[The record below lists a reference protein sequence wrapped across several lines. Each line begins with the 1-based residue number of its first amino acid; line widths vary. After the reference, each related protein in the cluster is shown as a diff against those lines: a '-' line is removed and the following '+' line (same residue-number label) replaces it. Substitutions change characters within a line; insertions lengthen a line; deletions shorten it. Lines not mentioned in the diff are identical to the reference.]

1 MLWAVA
7 VLCWVLCWPCGSSV
21 YAGHAAVVMV
31 RTVVFLDAP
40 LGMEDWQLY
49 CIHSS
54 LLCCIVYT
62 LLFCV
67 MSTST
72 VHATARVSSLVWSLH
87 VTDYARDSFVEI
99 PGMRARHVQPRGS
112 CALRVDLL

>member
-1 MLWAVA
+1 MNCC
-7 VLCWVLCWPCGSSV
+7 CWSGRPAGPCGSSV
-21 YAGHAAVVMV
+21 YAGM
-31 RTVVFLDAP
+31 RLWSCER
-40 LGMEDWQLY
+40 LEQL
-49 CIHSS
+49 CFW
-54 LLCCIVYT
+54 T
-62 LLFCV
+62 LRWACV

-72 VHATARVSSLVWSLH
+72 VHATARVSSLVWSLHLH